1 MISAKFHINSWC
13 SCRIRSI
20 FVCVIFEV
28 GIKKSRQLWHVS
40 KQKILDVE
48 ILTYTR
54 KNSISGV
61 LLIDKQNFMIKQ
73 VPKKINNNT
82 IFRVLGGTYTCTVK
96 PVKVQTNHKTG
107 IFMNEVSLT
116 LTAKGFIDIYV
127 Y

>member
-1 MISAKFHINSWC
+1 M
-13 SCRIRSI
+13 
-20 FVCVIFEV
+20 IFEV

-48 ILTYTR
+48 ILTYTQ

-82 IFRVLGGTYTCTVK
+82 IFRVFGGTYTCTVK
-96 PVKVQTNHKTG
+96 PVKVQTNHETC